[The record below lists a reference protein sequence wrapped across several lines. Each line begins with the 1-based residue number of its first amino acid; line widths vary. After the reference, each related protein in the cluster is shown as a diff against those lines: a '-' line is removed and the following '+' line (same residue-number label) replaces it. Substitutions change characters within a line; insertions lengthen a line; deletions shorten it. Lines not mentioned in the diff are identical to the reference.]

1 MVQAWKRLRRRH
13 TSKGAVMTDKE
24 KAYALL
30 RKLAD
35 ETTYVMVHP
44 NELRIL
50 LHDLD
55 QMRLKVDIARDNL
68 MDAWNLYKGD
78 MA

>member
-1 MVQAWKRLRRRH
+1 MEGKDLRE
-13 TSKGAVMTDKE
+13 SEGSVTDKE

-55 QMRLKVDIARDNL
+55 QMRLRVDIARENL
-68 MDAWNLYKGD
+68 MDAWNLHKGD

>member
-13 TSKGAVMTDKE
+13 TSKGRVMTDKE

>member
-1 MVQAWKRLRRRH
+1 MRRSH
-13 TSKGAVMTDKE
+13 QSKGTGMTDKE

-50 LHDLD
+50 LDDLD
-55 QMRLKVDIARDNL
+55 HMRLRVRIAREEL
-68 MDAWNLYKGD
+68 SDAWQLFRGD

>member
-1 MVQAWKRLRRRH
+1 
-13 TSKGAVMTDKE
+13 MTDKE

-35 ETTYVMVHP
+35 EQTYVMVHP

>member
-1 MVQAWKRLRRRH
+1 
-13 TSKGAVMTDKE
+13 MTDKE

-55 QMRLKVDIARDNL
+55 QMRLRFGIARENL
-68 MDAWNLYKGD
+68 IDAWNLYKGD

>member
-1 MVQAWKRLRRRH
+1 
-13 TSKGAVMTDKE
+13 MTDKE

-68 MDAWNLYKGD
+68 TDAWNLYRGD

>member
-1 MVQAWKRLRRRH
+1 
-13 TSKGAVMTDKE
+13 MTDKE

-50 LHDLD
+50 LDDLD
-55 QMRLKVDIARDNL
+55 HMRLRVRIAREELN
-68 MDAWNLYKGD
+68 DAWQLYRGD

>member
-1 MVQAWKRLRRRH
+1 
-13 TSKGAVMTDKE
+13 MTDKE

-55 QMRLKVDIARDNL
+55 QMRLMVDIARDNL
-68 MDAWNLYKGD
+68 MDAWRLHRGD

>member
-1 MVQAWKRLRRRH
+1 
-13 TSKGAVMTDKE
+13 MTDKE

-55 QMRLKVDIARDNL
+55 QMRLKVDIDRDNL

>member
-1 MVQAWKRLRRRH
+1 
-13 TSKGAVMTDKE
+13 MTDKE

-50 LHDLD
+50 LDDLD
-55 QMRLKVDIARDNL
+55 HMRLRFDIARENL
-68 MDAWNLYKGD
+68 IDAWNLYKGD

>member
-1 MVQAWKRLRRRH
+1 MHSRH
-13 TSKGAVMTDKE
+13 TSKGVDMTDKE